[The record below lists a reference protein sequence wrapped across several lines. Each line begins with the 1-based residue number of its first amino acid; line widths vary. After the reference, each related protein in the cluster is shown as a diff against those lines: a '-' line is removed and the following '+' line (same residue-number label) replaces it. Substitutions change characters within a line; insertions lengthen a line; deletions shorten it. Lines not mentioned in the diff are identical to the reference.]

1 MVKSLRKKTIKK
13 RKIKITRK
21 NKLRKKGTF
30 KKLKCSPNQKN
41 IISNELKNITCYS
54 NEQLQL
60 FKNIWN
66 ENNKNNLINTNNPNE
81 IWSFLKNKLQNKCR
95 NELCWLN
102 DQLFNSKINK
112 KLIQKEVFK
121 PFSPKSWKKKPNEW
135 LSSIDIVKV
144 MRQYEK
150 RYKNFVFI
158 GPSPI
163 DFDNKKLFSTCVWEK
178 LCKFNLNTY
187 LNNRPQK
194 NKIGIVFNLDP
205 HDKPGSHWV
214 ALFIDLKKN
223 FIFYFDSNGDDI
235 PKEVK
240 KLVTRI
246 QDQGHKLNIELIYD
260 SNAGFIHQKKDG
272 QCGIYTLYFII
283 ELLKETKTYEYFKNH
298 KIPDKIM
305 RLHRK
310 KYYNS

>member
-1 MVKSLRKKTIKK
+1 MVKSLRKKPTRK

-41 IISNELKNITCYS
+41 IISDELKDTTCYS

-66 ENNKNNLINTNNPNE
+66 ENNKNNLINTNNPLE
-81 IWSFLKNKLQNKCR
+81 IWSFLKHNLNNKCS

-102 DQLFNSKINK
+102 DVLFNSKINK
-112 KLIQKEVFK
+112 DVIKKEIFK
-121 PFSPKSWKKKPNEW
+121 PFSPKSWKKKPNAW

-150 RYKNFVFI
+150 RHKNFVFI

-178 LCKFNLNTY
+178 LCKFNLSNY
-187 LNNRPQK
+187 LNSKPRK
-194 NKIGIVFNLDP
+194 NKIGIIFNLDP

-214 ALFIDLKKN
+214 ALFIDVKKN
-223 FIFYFDSNGDDI
+223 FIFYFDSNGDGV
-235 PKEVK
+235 PNEVQ
-240 KLVTRI
+240 KLVVRI
-246 QDQGHKLNIELIYD
+246 QDQALKLNINLDFDTNE
-260 SNAGFIHQKKDG
+260 GFIHQKKDG

-283 ELLKETKTYEYFKNH
+283 ELLKETKTYMYFKKH

-305 RLHRK
+305 RQHRN
-310 KYYNS
+310 KYYN